1 VVSPCS
7 TTIGRSKT
15 FSLDRVARGA
25 RCPNPRS
32 TFPLSTIS
40 VALSKRLA
48 EAHARGRKRIYRGAG
63 IRQTGR
69 GGGKLVVAAAG
80 PASLIEQ
87 CRPLFEAIGRK
98 VAVVGTEP
106 WQANVLKL
114 SGNFLIASML
124 ETLGDAFALLRKSGI
139 DPHEFLDIVN
149 GGLFQSPV
157 YENYGKI
164 IAERKFEPA
173 GFRMLLGFKD
183 IRLLLAAAE
192 SSSVS
197 MPIASLVR
205 YQFLSAI
212 ARGKSDLEWA
222 GITEGGGRERRFVTT
237 YAITGK

>member
-1 VVSPCS
+1 
-7 TTIGRSKT
+7 
-15 FSLDRVARGA
+15 
-25 RCPNPRS
+25 
-32 TFPLSTIS
+32 
-40 VALSKRLA
+40 
-48 EAHARGRKRIYRGAG
+48 
-63 IRQTGR
+63 
-69 GGGKLVVAAAG
+69 
-80 PASLIEQ
+80 
-87 CRPLFEAIGRK
+87 
-98 VAVVGTEP
+98 
-106 WQANVLKL
+106 KL

-139 DPHEFLDIVN
+139 DPHEFLDIGN

-222 GITEGGGRERRFVTT
+222 GITEGGG
-237 YAITGK
+237 